1 MGVWVSNF
9 LAAFDRFVVDGTVN
23 GVGWLADRAGRVL
36 RQTQDGHV
44 QVYLLVAVV
53 TVTVWL
59 LLKAMPIILTLV

>member
-1 MGVWVSNF
+1 
-9 LAAFDRFVVDGTVN
+9 L
-23 GVGWLADRAGRVL
+23 L
-36 RQTQDGHV
+36 RSTQDGHV